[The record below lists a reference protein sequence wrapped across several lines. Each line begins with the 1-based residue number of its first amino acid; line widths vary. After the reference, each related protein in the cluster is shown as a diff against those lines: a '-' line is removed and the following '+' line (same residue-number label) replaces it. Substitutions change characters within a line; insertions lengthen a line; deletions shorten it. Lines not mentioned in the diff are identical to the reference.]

1 MKLKRAMGVAGGLV
15 GLVAL
20 YGTWTYSRTE
30 WIPAGH
36 VGVIYDAQGGLQ
48 KKIIPP
54 RAVFV
59 GWRQQLYTYPTQLQA
74 AIYTQDANEGEERAA
89 DGINITTND
98 NANTI
103 FDVVVM
109 YRVLP
114 QDVLTVFNA
123 FGPIPIEDIQV
134 QHIRRALKEAVNTV
148 GTRYDVFELMGPK
161 RVEASMQTTIE
172 LQNLLS
178 RKGITVEN
186 VMLGG
191 CYPTPEVQSKITAR
205 VNSLT
210 ELQISRLR
218 GELADIEKQTALV
231 RAGAEAQS
239 RKLSAAQIQGKS
251 IEMLKLD
258 TAEAALKK
266 WNGQLPVLESK
277 PGQTLVIGR
286 DMLMG
291 NGAARSNTNRSGAS
305 SEEDQSR

>member
-1 MKLKRAMGVAGGLV
+1 MKLKRALAIAGGIV
-15 GLVAL
+15 GLVL
-20 YGTWTYSRTE
+20 VYETWVYSRTQ
-30 WIPAGH
+30 WVPAGH

-48 KKIIPP
+48 KNVIKP
-54 RAVFV
+54 RAVYV

-74 AIYTQDANEGEERAA
+74 AIYTQDADEGEVRSA
-89 DGINITTND
+89 DGILITTND
-98 NANTI
+98 NANTT

-109 YRVLP
+109 YRVQP
-114 QDVLTVFNA
+114 ENVLTVFNE
-123 FGPIPIEDIQV
+123 FGPIPIDDIQT
-134 QHIRRALKEAVNTV
+134 QHIRRAVKEAVNVV
-148 GTRYDVFELMGPK
+148 GTQYDVFQLMGPK
-161 RVEASMQTTIE
+161 RQEASEAITKE
-172 LQNLLS
+172 LQNRLG

-218 GELADIEKQTALV
+218 GQLADIEKQTALV
-231 RAGAEAQS
+231 RAQAEAES
-239 RKLSAAQIQGKS
+239 RKVSAAQVQGKS

-277 PGQTLVIGR
+277 PGQTIVIGQ
-286 DMLMG
+286 DVM
-291 NGAARSNTNRSGAS
+291 SGMANS
-305 SEEDQSR
+305 ATRRRNSREDQ